1 MASWRFKFSTFTL
14 HTKTTILVSFVSIAV
29 FAVIAYFSYISM
41 TDLNEKDEEERAQLL
56 ATRVAD
62 TVEHYIKTVEIQKG
76 NRTKSELPE
85 TIVADWRPVRDTL
98 EATVLK
104 THSELIAT
112 RIFYK
117 SSSGNWEE
125 RITIPADLPQST
137 DEEKHFALRQPDDS
151 IISAISEQGRVRHIT
166 AESSIDVL
174 GATGLVQ
181 VGAVRLVLAYDE
193 GKTSVATLR
202 GFIFPLMVMAII
214 AITLTTYF
222 LFRQL
227 VYEPLDKLLL
237 TMAKAEAGDL
247 SVESPLAS
255 QDEIGLLTRKFNQ
268 MLARIREMNQQL
280 NEEQRRLE
288 ERVREATTEIAERN
302 EQLEEANLHLFGMQ
316 RELTRLERFAVA
328 GQLTAQF
335 AHEVGTP
342 LNLISGHVQLLRA
355 RASDERVIKRLDI
368 ISSQIERI
376 TSIVRSMLDST
387 RRPKPRLEILD
398 INLLLE
404 QILDA
409 TQPTLISQN
418 VEPITKL
425 SAAALSVNADAE
437 QLHQVFINLIN
448 NSLDAMPDG
457 GRLLVSTAKEGDKV
471 LIIVEDSGKGIAA
484 EDVEAVFEPMFTT
497 KLESGGTGLG
507 LTIVR
512 QIIQEHN
519 GDIRVESQLSKG
531 TRFLIRLPLATV

>member
-1 MASWRFKFSTFTL
+1 MASLRFKFSTFTL
-14 HTKTTILVSFVSIAV
+14 HTKTTILVSVVSIAV

-62 TVEHYIKTVEIQKG
+62 TVELYIKTVEIQKG
-76 NRTKSELPE
+76 NRTKSEQPE
-85 TIVADWRPVRDTL
+85 TIIADWRPVRDTL

-117 SSSGNWEE
+117 SSIGNWEE
-125 RITIPADLPQST
+125 RITIPADLPPAT
-137 DEEKHFALRQPDDS
+137 DDEKHFALRQPDDS
-151 IISAISEQGRVRHIT
+151 VISAISEPGRTRHIT

-181 VGAVRLVLAYDE
+181 VGAVRLVLAFDE
-193 GKTSVATLR
+193 SKTAVATLR
-202 GFIFPLMVMAII
+202 GFIFPLMVLAII

-268 MLARIREMNQQL
+268 MLGRIRGMNEQL

-387 RRPKPRLEILD
+387 RRPKPRLEILN

-418 VEPITKL
+418 VETITKL
-425 SAAALSVNADAE
+425 STTELSVNADAE

-448 NSLDAMPDG
+448 NSLDAMPGG
-457 GRLLVSTAKEGDKV
+457 GRLLVTTAKEGDRV

-484 EDVEAVFEPMFTT
+484 EDLEAIFEPMFTT

-519 GDIRVESQLSKG
+519 GDIRVESEPYKG
-531 TRFLIRLPLATV
+531 TRFLIRLPLIAL